1 MVINHPAG
9 FMVSFNNSNYFKY
22 PILMKM
28 VRKQKDRL
36 KDVLTVIGW
45 IIIGFALF
53 ALIRFIIN
61 SGVF

>member
-1 MVINHPAG
+1 
-9 FMVSFNNSNYFKY
+9 
-22 PILMKM
+22 MKM